1 MTDDP
6 LNPEAYRSR
15 AAQLRERAASCATEA
30 DKAQLLSVAEM
41 FDQLAE
47 KVERIGRAIEEEK

>member
-6 LNPEAYRSR
+6 LDPQAYRSR
-15 AAQLRERAASCATEA
+15 ASQLRERAASSASEA

-47 KVERIGRAIEEEK
+47 KVERIGKAIKEDG